1 MCIALARY
9 SSSRV
14 VGCAFADADVA
25 DAGGVSTWTTLSM
38 ISLPLSTGLSG
49 GMAAGEACAA
59 SFDKDEIAVAVP
71 AAAAAA
77 AAVLDAAMATSAPFL
92 TGRPTPIR
100 SSFQLP
106 PSHHPNPPATLSS
119 TRRLIT
125 HPTTSRKRKNAEKIK
140 SRSYQSARSMALTSA
155 EDVSRMDV

>member
-1 MCIALARY
+1 
-9 SSSRV
+9 
-14 VGCAFADADVA
+14 
-25 DAGGVSTWTTLSM
+25 M
-38 ISLPLSTGLSG
+38 ISLPLSTRLSG

-71 AAAAAA
+71 AAAAA
-77 AAVLDAAMATSAPFL
+77 VPDAAMATSAPFL

-106 PSHHPNPPATLSS
+106 PSHHPNPPTTLSS

>member
-14 VGCAFADADVA
+14 VDRAFADADVA
-25 DAGGVSTWTTLSM
+25 EDAGGVSTWTTLSM
-38 ISLPLSTGLSG
+38 ISLPLSARLSG

-71 AAAAAA
+71 AAAATAE
-77 AAVLDAAMATSAPFL
+77 LDAAMATSAPLL

-106 PSHHPNPPATLSS
+106 PSHHPNPPTTLSS

-125 HPTTSRKRKNAEKIK
+125 HPTTSRKRKNAERIK